1 MGEKK
6 GLRVGCIQGNVR
18 CGMWEKNE
26 KNGVVYKEM
35 WGLTYW
41 GLMRTGMG
49 LVVYRKTCG
58 HDMQEEMR

>member
-1 MGEKK
+1 
-6 GLRVGCIQGNVR
+6 
-18 CGMWEKNE
+18 MWEKNE